1 MTNEQGNGK
10 IKNMYRVDLKDK
22 ALAHR
27 KKHTQRETCE
37 VFGVSATAV
46 KSGES
51 GKKRGGSGRKGQKKE
66 MAENRSGGRIDWREL
81 HMN

>member
-22 ALAHR
+22 ALAQR
-27 KKHTQRETCE
+27 IKHTQRETCE

-51 GKKRGGSGRKGQKKE
+51 GKKTRWKWEKGPKEGDGGK
-66 MAENRSGGRIDWREL
+66 
-81 HMN
+81 